1 MPKERLLI
9 DPHAGRRGLWTR
21 LVVNVVGWHRRWS
34 CGSKASTV
42 PLAGE
47 GGACYTPA
55 RYSGSHCNGLDMRIA
70 GIWLLA
76 ALICLA
82 VGCVQRRL
90 TVRSNPPGARVYIDN
105 REIGRTPVSTDYVY
119 YGTRQF
125 RLEADGFET
134 LTTYQYLPPP
144 WYQIP
149 PLDFVSEN
157 LFPGEIRDE
166 RTVFFQLQPQA
177 VVPMDRLLSR
187 ADELRRRSQTA
198 ASATA
203 VLPGES
209 LPAPSGEAIPA
220 PAAPYVRPAV
230 PHPPPT
236 RGG

>member
-1 MPKERLLI
+1 
-9 DPHAGRRGLWTR
+9 
-21 LVVNVVGWHRRWS
+21 
-34 CGSKASTV
+34 
-42 PLAGE
+42 
-47 GGACYTPA
+47 
-55 RYSGSHCNGLDMRIA
+55 MRVA

-76 ALICLA
+76 SLLCMAP
-82 VGCVQRRL
+82 GCVQRRL

-125 RLEADGFET
+125 RLEADGYET
-134 LTTYQYLPPP
+134 LTTYQYIPPP

-166 RTVFFQLQPQA
+166 RAVFFQLQPQT
-177 VVPMDRLLSR
+177 VVPLDRLLQR
-187 ADELRRRSQTA
+187 AGELRRASQTPA
-198 ASATA
+198 GTP

-209 LPAPSGEAIPA
+209 LPPPAPSGPG
-220 PAAPYVRPAV
+220 PQVPYVRPPA
-230 PHPPPT
+230 PLPPPT

>member
-1 MPKERLLI
+1 M
-9 DPHAGRRGLWTR
+9 
-21 LVVNVVGWHRRWS
+21 
-34 CGSKASTV
+34 

-47 GGACYTPA
+47 RAACYTPA
-55 RYSGSHCNGLDMRIA
+55 RYSATKGNGLGMRIA
-70 GIWLLA
+70 GTWLLA

-82 VGCVQRRL
+82 AGCVQRRL

-105 REIGRTPVSTDYVY
+105 REIGRTPVSTDYIY

-125 RLEADGFET
+125 RLEADGYET
-134 LTTYQYLPPP
+134 LTTYQYVPPP

-187 ADELRRRSQTA
+187 ADELRRASQTA

-203 VLPGES
+203 VLPGEN
-209 LPAPSGEAIPA
+209 LPPPA
-220 PAAPYVRPAV
+220 DGASPGSAAPYVRPAV
-230 PHPPPT
+230 PLPPPT